1 MRMLTQ
7 SDHVIVVGAG
17 LGGWR
22 FVESL
27 RREGYAG
34 ALTLIGDEPY
44 APYDRP
50 PLSKRV
56 LAGTWEVE
64 KTTLATPELIA
75 ANDVTMRLGA
85 RAVDLDVAT
94 TTVHLD
100 DGSEIRGTYV
110 VIATGTRARRLPFS
124 ADEAL
129 HTLRSRDDE
138 DRLLRHL
145 DQLAPNSVLAI
156 VGGGF
161 IGAEVATQLRARGFR
176 PIVLEAAERP
186 LVGVLGGEISSWLE
200 RLAGDADIELRSGVN
215 VLDVIRD
222 DDGFIVKFE
231 SGEDLAASAVLVG
244 VGAILNVEWLATS
257 GLTIDNGV
265 VVDEH
270 LMATERVGAIGD
282 VARFMWKS
290 VTGVEL
296 VRIEHWEVAN
306 LHAAALAHYLMTD
319 DSPEALLV
327 PYFWSDQYGKKIQT
341 LGHARPSDP
350 VLRVSG
356 SPEEGK
362 WVALYSRD
370 DIVTG
375 VIALNHP
382 RALMLSKHLLEKRT
396 GLSEALTQSPWS
408 T

>member
-161 IGAEVATQLRARGFR
+161 IGAEVATQL
-176 PIVLEAAERP
+176 
-186 LVGVLGGEISSWLE
+186 LGGEISSWLE

-396 GLSEALTQSPWS
+396 SLSEALTQSPWS

>member
-396 GLSEALTQSPWS
+396 SLSEALTQSPWS